1 MLRFFSCTHDQDS
14 CTLFIHQNKALCQI
28 SLSKS
33 YQESMGY
40 AKNIRIKDVMP
51 KKHEPN
57 KRCHAKE
64 A

>member
-1 MLRFFSCTHDQDS
+1 MS
-14 CTLFIHQNKALCQI
+14 NI
-28 SLSKS
+28 SLKKLSRE
-33 YQESMGY
+33 YGLC
-40 AKNIRIKDVMP
+40 KNIRIKDAMP